1 MVKQRNS
8 VIESEI
14 MFKDNLATF
23 SEIDKTC
30 RRNAKDSPYSR
41 MKHD

>member
-14 MFKDNLATF
+14 MLKDNLATF
-23 SEIDKTC
+23 SEIDKLADATQKT
-30 RRNAKDSPYSR
+30 RRIAA
-41 MKHD
+41 